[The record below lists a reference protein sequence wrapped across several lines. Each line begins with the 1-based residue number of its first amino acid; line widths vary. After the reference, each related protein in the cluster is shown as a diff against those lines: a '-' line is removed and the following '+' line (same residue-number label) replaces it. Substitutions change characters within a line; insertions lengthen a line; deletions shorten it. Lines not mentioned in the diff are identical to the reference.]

1 MHILRYHSYPINVPT
16 IKYFHNY
23 MVKHVIMPVT
33 IANYPLDRRLNG
45 HALLAH
51 TYLGVSA
58 MLQECNSSDIYGY
71 FIYEGYLHHSTI
83 G

>member
-1 MHILRYHSYPINVPT
+1 MHILRYHSYPTYVST
-16 IKYFHNY
+16 IKCFHNY

-33 IANYPLDRRLNG
+33 IANSPLDRQLNG

-51 TYLGVSA
+51 TYLGIGA
-58 MLQECNSSDIYGY
+58 TLQECNSSDIYGY
-71 FIYEGYLHHSTI
+71 FIYEGYLYHSTI